1 MSHTLPREFRVA
13 LFDLDGTLIDSEP
26 QYSVFWN
33 KMQKR
38 FYPDIPDF
46 ADRIKGTTL
55 TDILDRYF
63 REDPIRHEMTELIQQ
78 WEQSMYYEFFP
89 GAREFVSDIR
99 NQGVKCAVVTSSN
112 DVKMQSVRRSIPDF
126 DLLFD
131 KVLTAEMFPKS
142 KPDPSCFL
150 LGAEVF
156 CESID
161 HCVVFEDAV
170 NGLKAGL
177 NSGMLTVGLITTNPE
192 ETVVSLSDVAVHS
205 FNELSY
211 DKVCSLLEERN
222 RAQSHCTDS
231 SH

>member
-1 MSHTLPREFRVA
+1 MDNTSQRDFRVA

-63 REDPIRHEMTELIQQ
+63 RDEPLRHEMTERVQQ
-78 WEQSMYYEFFP
+78 WEQSMHYDFFQ
-89 GAREFVSDIR
+89 GAREFVCDIR
-99 NQGVKCAVVTSSN
+99 RQGVKCAVVTSSN
-112 DVKMQSVRRSIPDF
+112 DIKMGSVRRCIPDF

-156 CESID
+156 GEAID

-177 NSGMLTVGLITTNPE
+177 NSGMLTIGFITTNPE
-192 ETVVSLSDVAVHS
+192 ETVRALSDVAVHS
-205 FNELSY
+205 FSELSY
-211 DKVCSLLEERN
+211 QRVCDLLETRN
-222 RAQSHCTDS
+222 HGKSRF
-231 SH
+231 